1 MKLKEKIIAALERGR
16 GSFISGKTLSEQ
28 FGVSR
33 SAIWKSI
40 DTLKQSGYVI
50 DSVKN
55 RGYRLDDSCDILS
68 VGGISNY
75 LNFEPDI
82 DVREN
87 VGSTNAELKTLAEYG
102 APEWTVMAAR
112 RQSSGRGRLGRSF
125 YSPGDTGLY
134 MSILLR
140 PTLKNRESGLLTTAA
155 AVAVSEAIDRVYGQK
170 SGIKWVNDI
179 FIDGRK
185 VCGILTEAALDLES
199 GSMRY
204 AIVGIG
210 VNVSQPE
217 GGFPPEISDVAGA
230 VSTLGGRKNRLAA
243 EILNNFRKY
252 YGDLQNRAFY
262 NEYRKRLF
270 ILGKEVTVVRGNTQR
285 AATVLDLDS
294 DFKLLV
300 DYGDEKEWISSGE
313 VSLKVRF

>member
-1 MKLKEKIIAALERGR
+1 MKLKENIIAALERGK
-16 GSFISGKTLSEQ
+16 GTFISGKTLSAQ
-28 FGVSR
+28 LGVSR

-40 DTLKQSGYVI
+40 DTLKKDGYVI

-55 RGYRLDDSCDILS
+55 RGYRLDDNCDILS
-68 VGGISNY
+68 IGGISNY
-75 LNFEPDI
+75 LKFKPDI
-82 DVREN
+82 EVREN

-112 RQSSGRGRLGRSF
+112 RQNNGRGRLGRSF

-140 PTLKNRESGLLTTAA
+140 PTLKNREAGLLTTAA
-155 AVAVSEAIDRVYGQK
+155 AVAVSEAIDRVYSEK

-179 FIDGRK
+179 FINGRK

-199 GSMRY
+199 GSLRY

-217 GGFPPEISDVAGA
+217 GGFPPEIADVAGA

-243 EILNNFRKY
+243 EILNNFYKY
-252 YGDLQNRAFY
+252 YIDLQGRSFY
-262 NEYRKRLF
+262 GEYRKRLF

-285 AATVLDLDS
+285 TATVLDLDP

-313 VSLKVRF
+313 VSLKVKF